1 MIDRRIRQRIF
12 ETCCVLSIVS
22 LPHVAIGQSCLID
35 AGRVGDLR
43 IGATKAEI
51 VATLSS
57 RYVVNEQTQPGAAPT
72 LVGRRR
78 SDAIGSGPAVVVN
91 LDGDRAFL
99 IDSYERCATKE
110 GVGPGTTLGH
120 AQAAYGRGQLD
131 STDLGY
137 FVWFDRKK
145 GVMFLL
151 EDKDIPSSLRRL
163 PDDVLTPAQESKI
176 LEVSK
181 ARILAVRVAAR

>member
-1 MIDRRIRQRIF
+1 MIEPRIRQRI
-12 ETCCVLSIVS
+12 EICCVLSIVS
-22 LPHVAIGQSCLID
+22 VPHVATGQSCLIG
-35 AGRVGDLR
+35 AGRVGDVR

-51 VATLSS
+51 LATLSS

-72 LVGRRR
+72 LVGRRK
-78 SDAIGSGPAVVVN
+78 SDAIASGPAVVVN

-151 EDKDIPSSLRRL
+151 DDKDIPSTLRRL
-163 PDDVLTPAQESKI
+163 PDDALTPAQESKI

-181 ARILAVRVAAR
+181 ARILAVRVATR